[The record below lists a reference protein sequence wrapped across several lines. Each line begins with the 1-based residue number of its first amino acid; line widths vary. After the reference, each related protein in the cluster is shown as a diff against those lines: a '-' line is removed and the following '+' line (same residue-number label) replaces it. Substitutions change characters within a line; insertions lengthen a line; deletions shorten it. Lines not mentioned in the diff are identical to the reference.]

1 MARPGRQ
8 ELLTSWQGLTEE
20 GTKWFSILDFQNIF
34 VIGGLVPQGYPHVLS
49 NKCQWMLVP
58 MLGFVVGKALEGCG
72 MSLRGKKL
80 AGLVE
85 AMSSRPPRFC
95 RETP

>member
-1 MARPGRQ
+1 M
-8 ELLTSWQGLTEE
+8 
-20 GTKWFSILDFQNIF
+20 KWFSFLDFQNIF
-34 VIGGLVPQGYPHVLS
+34 VIGGLVPQGYPNILS
-49 NKCQWMLVP
+49 NKCQWMQGL
-58 MLGFVVGKALEGCG
+58 MLGFVVEQALEGCG

-85 AMSSRPPRFC
+85 AMSSCSPRFC